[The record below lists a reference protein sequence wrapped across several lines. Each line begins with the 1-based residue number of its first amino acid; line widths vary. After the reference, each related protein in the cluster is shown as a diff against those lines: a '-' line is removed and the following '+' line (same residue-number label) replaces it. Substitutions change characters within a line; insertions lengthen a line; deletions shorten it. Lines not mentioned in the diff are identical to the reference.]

1 MPASPGA
8 EVVGDRGSLGR
19 EEGQADSITSTE
31 QSSKLRLEVCLEGKA
46 MLFAKFPTQ
55 EGHSVKGE

>member
-8 EVVGDRGSLGR
+8 EMLGDRGSLGS

-31 QSSKLRLEVCLEGKA
+31 QSSNLQPEVCLEGKA
-46 MLFAKFPTQ
+46 KLFAKFPTQ
-55 EGHSVKGE
+55 AGHSVKGE